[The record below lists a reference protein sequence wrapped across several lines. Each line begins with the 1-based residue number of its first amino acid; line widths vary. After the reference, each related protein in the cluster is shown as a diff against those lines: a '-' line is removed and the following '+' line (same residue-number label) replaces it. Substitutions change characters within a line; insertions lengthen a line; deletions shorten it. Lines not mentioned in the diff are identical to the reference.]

1 MNYARLVLL
10 GCLLCPFF
18 MLAQQFVPSQ
28 LDTDQLEDQ
37 FLALVNDYRVER
49 GWPILIKN
57 AVLSLAANDQVR
69 YIKAVKKLTHDQ
81 LFTGKE
87 TAQNRVN
94 SHNGVFQG
102 IVENLAFVPFQLDY
116 PTQAQAIF
124 AAFKNKPEYW
134 KNLSNPLFKFSG
146 LRFANDNPANGMYVV
161 QVLAGQAFD
170 GLAGVEI
177 IEDAHQIEAFEAAAC
192 QRVTNNPYIAAD
204 LPLHLRL
211 FGSSIYLEYH
221 DKAVLQEIIA
231 QPGDALAIDIIHRDQ
246 FRCEEENNFYPSE
259 VHDGAMLQ
267 PIPYEALY
275 QSNQHPDSNRL
286 YTYLGKIPEVLKK
299 EAIQLNVIAI
309 NQDKA
314 CVNNYPIGIPFGNLP
329 LFRINPIWA
338 LETLKG
344 VDPVQIAAVGY
355 LDPNLEKV
363 THLEEK
369 LVLQFDKSS
378 IQFADDQ
385 WEKVHQFVSAQLPQ
399 IDSIQVLAYSSV
411 EGNTAGNLVLQQ
423 QRADTIKQALLSLGL
438 APHKISATAAEN
450 WPLFYQQILGTAW
463 SKFEKLA
470 QSTIKQQLEN
480 PQTAQQLAPQ
490 LAAQREAKVI
500 IYYRQERNEAF
511 TPYQLAKSTP
521 QALAMLKDLQA
532 AINSEQT
539 TKALEL
545 QADLIRAF
553 LAFDLNLSDI
563 TNIHIPLRKSNIA
576 LLSNALALDLFFK
589 KHIRTDQEYLDKVKA
604 IYELAPNYFP
614 LQFNYL
620 GFAVRYF
627 YQKKQPLDATANL
640 SEKILQLYEHD
651 SYQIEYQ
658 AIDKA
663 LDRLMINFH
672 LAAVDY
678 HFQQRDYD
686 QRTASM
692 LAIQDYFSEKEM
704 SEAEVL
710 ALTRF
715 FNRNYYLDWSIA
727 TMQPYLEEENAS
739 DNLFFTYLQ
748 TYTFWKEGKREKAYY
763 ELMNTCLERNKAR
776 LCKWLSTYFQLQRE
790 ENTQTLFCEYCR

>member
-10 GCLLCPFF
+10 GFLLCPFF
-18 MLAQQFVPSQ
+18 MLAQQFIPSQ

-37 FLALVNDYRVER
+37 FLALANDYRVEK
-49 GWPILIKN
+49 GWPELIKN
-57 AVLSLAANDQVR
+57 PILNLAANDQVR

-87 TAQNRVN
+87 TPQNRVK
-94 SHNGVFQG
+94 SHDGVFEG
-102 IVENLAFVPFQLDY
+102 VTENLAFVPFQLDY
-116 PTQAQAIF
+116 RTQAQAIF
-124 AAFKNKPEYW
+124 DAFKNKAENW
-134 KNLSNPLFKFSG
+134 KNLNNPLFKFSG
-146 LRFANDNPANGMYVV
+146 LRFANDNQAKGMYVV

-177 IEDAHQIEAFEAAAC
+177 AEDAHQIEAFAAAAC
-192 QRVTNNPYIAAD
+192 QGITNNPYIAAD

-211 FGSSIYLEYH
+211 FGNSIYLEYH

-246 FRCEEENNFYPSE
+246 FRCEKENNFHPSK
-259 VHDGAMLQ
+259 VHDGAILQ
-267 PIPYEALY
+267 PIPYETLY

-286 YTYLGKIPEVLKK
+286 YTYLGKIPEALKK

-309 NQDKA
+309 NQNKA
-314 CVNNYPIGIPFGNLP
+314 CANNYPIGIPFGNLP

-338 LETLKG
+338 LETLKA
-344 VDPVQIAAVGY
+344 VDSVQIAAVGH
-355 LDPNLEKV
+355 LDPNLNKV
-363 THLEEK
+363 THLQEN

-378 IQFADDQ
+378 IQFAEDQ
-385 WEKVHQFVSAQLPQ
+385 WEKVYQFVRAQLPQ

-411 EGNTAGNLVLQQ
+411 EGNTAGNLLLQQ
-423 QRADTIKQALLSLGL
+423 QRADTIKQALLALGIT
-438 APHKISATAAEN
+438 PDKISATAAEN

-463 SKFEKLA
+463 SKFEKLPK
-470 QSTIKQQLEN
+470 STIKQQLEN

-511 TPYQLAKSTP
+511 TPYQTAQSTPAALAKV
-521 QALAMLKDLQA
+521 KDLQA
-532 AINSEQT
+532 AINSQQT
-539 TKALEL
+539 SKALEL
-545 QADLIRAF
+545 QAALIQSF
-553 LAFDLNLSDI
+553 LAFDLKLSDI
-563 TNIHIPLRKSNIA
+563 TSIHIPLQKTNIA

-589 KHIRTDQEYLDKVKA
+589 KHIRTDQEYVDKIQS
-604 IYELAPNYFP
+604 IYELAPDYLP

-627 YQKKQPLDATANL
+627 YQTKQPLKATTEI
-640 SEKILQLYEHD
+640 SQKIQQLYQHD
-651 SYQIEYQ
+651 TYQIEYQ

-663 LDRLMINFH
+663 LDRLMINYH

-678 HFQQRDYD
+678 HYQQRDYD
-686 QRTASM
+686 KRTASM

-727 TMQPYLEEENAS
+727 VMQPYLEKENAS
-739 DNLFFTYLQ
+739 DDLFFTYLQ
-748 TYTFWKEGKREKAYY
+748 TYTFWKTGEKDKVYY
-763 ELMNTCLERNKAR
+763 EWMNTCLKRNKAR

-790 ENTQTLFCEYCR
+790 DNIQTIYCEYCR